1 MCGASLPS
9 INLFCPKCDSF
20 QGAVATGQCHDGES
34 RSQHENLTLRKPP
47 ASGACALWPQKRARM
62 SIGIAMAFAAG
73 LALSTVH
80 ARTANRDRHANQPA
94 AISLSDGAVGSSS
107 QVFSQV
113 PINLAVDQHLAKET
127 QGDEPQA
134 DSVITKVH
142 RVEVVPADRD
152 LGVVIVSSRS
162 ITPRVTKLE
171 DPPRVVIDLQ
181 NAMLTTPQTRIPV
194 ESRGVTEV
202 RASQYQVTPP
212 MVRIAVQLTM
222 PIAFSVR
229 PQGNKWTIWF
239 TPTAAAQ
246 KHKP

>member
-1 MCGASLPS
+1 
-9 INLFCPKCDSF
+9 
-20 QGAVATGQCHDGES
+20 
-34 RSQHENLTLRKPP
+34 
-47 ASGACALWPQKRARM
+47 M

-171 DPPRVVIDLQ
+171 DPPRVVMDLQ
-181 NAMLTTPQTRIPV
+181 NAMLTTSQRRISVQSP
-194 ESRGVTEV
+194 GVT
-202 RASQYQVTPP
+202 
-212 MVRIAVQLTM
+212 
-222 PIAFSVR
+222 
-229 PQGNKWTIWF
+229 
-239 TPTAAAQ
+239 
-246 KHKP
+246 